1 MIRTARAAITLTLL
15 LAAASVGGA
24 LAQQT
29 PPATQPATPPAA
41 QPATAPAAPPP
52 IDFSKVEIKTTD
64 LGDGVYVLEAAG
76 GNITVALGTS
86 GIIMVDGQYAPLH
99 DKIKAAIAVISNLP
113 VKYLINTH
121 YHGDHT
127 GGNEAFAKD
136 VVTVVSQVNVKTRL
150 AAGTTNGL
158 TGAKTPPAAPG
169 ALPTDTYEVFSK
181 VRLPGRVADLKHI
194 QHAHT
199 DGDTYIWFKTA
210 NVLATGD
217 TFTNGRY
224 PNIDFANGGN
234 IKGMITATDIYLKL
248 TNAKSRIVPGHGPIA
263 DKAALIEYRTMLVTA
278 RDRMA
283 KLVKDGKSEADVI
296 AAKPFADLDQKWA
309 PTDLAS
315 TNFIRVV
322 YNSLVAPPSEK
333 KSLIKRI
340 LKRS

>member
-1 MIRTARAAITLTLL
+1 MIRTARAAIGFTLL
-15 LAAASVGGA
+15 LAGSAFA
-24 LAQQT
+24 QT
-29 PPATQPATPPAA
+29 PPATPPAA
-41 QPATAPAAPPP
+41 QPATPPAAQAATPPAPPP
-52 IDFSKVEIKTTD
+52 IDFSTVEIKTTD
-64 LGDGVYVLEAAG
+64 LGDGLYMLEGAG
-76 GNITVALGTS
+76 GNVTVALANR

-113 VKYLINTH
+113 AKYLINTH

-127 GGNEAFAKD
+127 GGNEAFAKEGA
-136 VVTVVSQVNVKTRL
+136 TIVSQVDVKSRL

-169 ALPTDTYEVFSK
+169 ALPTDTYEVFSQ

-194 QHAHT
+194 RNAHT
-199 DGDTYIWFKTA
+199 DGDTYVWFKTA

-217 TFTNGRY
+217 TFSNGRY
-224 PNIDFANGGN
+224 PNTDFANGGN
-234 IKGMITATDIYLKL
+234 INIAAADTYLKL

-263 DKAALIEYRTMLVTA
+263 DKAVLTEYRTMLVTA

-283 KLVKDGKSEADVI
+283 ALVKQGKSEADVI
-296 AAKPFADLDQKWA
+296 AAKPFADLDKKWG
-309 PTDLAS
+309 PTELAS

-322 YNSLVAPPSEK
+322 YSSLAAPVGEK
-333 KSLIKRI
+333 KSLLKSI